1 MDIVV
6 STLYLGY
13 FLLIFGTLGVILG
26 PETRDPLVR
35 FLNVEIPTIGVMLIF
50 LAYNHTLALM
60 TYIAINSLIAL
71 VFIRAI
77 IRKEELEA

>member
-1 MDIVV
+1 MDIVI

-13 FLLIFGTLGVILG
+13 ILLIFGTLGVILG
-26 PETRDPLVR
+26 PERRDPFVR
-35 FLNVEIPTIGVMLIF
+35 LLNIEIPALGVMLIF

-60 TYIAINSLIAL
+60 TYIAINSLIVL
-71 VFIRAI
+71 VFIRTI

>member
-1 MDIVV
+1 
-6 STLYLGY
+6 
-13 FLLIFGTLGVILG
+13 
-26 PETRDPLVR
+26 
-35 FLNVEIPTIGVMLIF
+35 MLIF

-60 TYIAINSLIAL
+60 TYIAINSLIVL